1 MTEPSVIPEVSTTSR
16 DEIRGGGFFR
26 WVIVAL
32 LFSATL
38 INYMDRQVLAL
49 LKPDL
54 SKSLHLSDVDYGKI
68 NSAFQAAYAAGQ
80 LLAGPFIESI
90 GTKGAYSIAIILWS
104 LAAMAHAGV
113 RSAFGF
119 AGARFALGVGE
130 SVSFPA
136 SIKTVAEW
144 TPQRERSVATGIFN
158 CGTSL
163 GAIIAPLIVPIV
175 TIHFGWQA
183 AFIGIGAAGF
193 VWVIFWLIL
202 YSQPR
207 KSHWLKPAELSHI
220 ESGKGPPSAQKI
232 AWLKL
237 LQYRQTWA
245 YIATGILVGPVWWF
259 YLSWLPD
266 FFNKQFGLNL
276 KTFGPP
282 LVVVYTMASF
292 GGIAGGGLSAWLL
305 RRGWTLNAARKSTA
319 LLCACLPIP
328 VIYTTH
334 TSHVWLAT
342 GLLAL
347 AVSAHQGW
355 SATMYTVVSD
365 IFPNRAVASVVGL
378 GGTFAAVASAGIFW
392 IIGHILQSN
401 DSYGAIMPFC
411 AGAYL
416 LALLIFHVIV
426 PRLDPVVIN

>member
-1 MTEPSVIPEVSTTSR
+1 MTEPSVIPEASR
-16 DEIRGGGFFR
+16 TRSGGFFR
-26 WVIVAL
+26 WVIVSL
-32 LFSATL
+32 LFFATL

-49 LKPDL
+49 LKPQL
-54 SKSLHLSDVDYGKI
+54 SQSLKLSDVDYGKI

-104 LAAMAHAGV
+104 VAAMAHAGV
-113 RSAFGF
+113 RSALGFGS
-119 AGARFALGVGE
+119 ARFALGVGE

-175 TIHFGWQA
+175 TDHFGWQG
-183 AFIGIGAAGF
+183 AFLGIGAAGF
-193 VWVIFWLIL
+193 IWLFFWLAL
-202 YSQPR
+202 YAQPR
-207 KSHWLKPAELSHI
+207 KSRWLHSAELSHI
-220 ESGKGPPSAQKI
+220 ESGKGPPAVEKI
-232 AWLKL
+232 AWIKL
-237 LQYRQTWA
+237 LKYRQTWA

-266 FFNKQFGLNL
+266 FFNKQFKLDL
-276 KTFGPP
+276 KSFGPP
-282 LVVVYTMASF
+282 LVVVYAMASF
-292 GGIAGGGLSAWLL
+292 GGIGGGGLSAWLL
-305 RRGWTLNAARKSTA
+305 KRGWTLNAARKTTA
-319 LLCACLPIP
+319 LVCACLPIP
-328 VIYTTH
+328 VIFTTH
-334 TSHVWLAT
+334 TSNVWLAT

-347 AVSAHQGW
+347 AVCAHQGW

-378 GGTFAAVASAGIFW
+378 GGTFAAIASTAIFW
-392 IIGHILQSN
+392 IIGLVLQSK

-416 LALLIFHVIV
+416 MALLIFHLAV
-426 PRLDPVVIN
+426 PRLEPVAIE